1 MPLASVQQGVIGQFL
16 AAILMMLGS
25 DGLLEIA
32 APMSD
37 DERRDQEVHIRG
49 LFEMGLALQVKT
61 SMHLHLH
68 KRSVHPLL
76 QMHFSAVA
84 SRLINHPRFWYLF
97 AYLDRE
103 KMGFGDP
110 LFLVPSDFV
119 HSHGRPRQRGGRWHF
134 QLQARMSPTAKDIWA
149 PYQVSGYDLGK
160 RVLQII
166 REAGTQSTPQL
177 TSSRLELATGL
188 LYVAGR
194 RSTGRQTHQQ
204 AA

>member
-1 MPLASVQQGVIGQFL
+1 MPLRSVQQGVIGQFL
-16 AAILMMLGS
+16 AAVLMMLGS
-25 DGLLEIA
+25 NGLLEIA

-37 DERRDQEVHIRG
+37 DDRRDQEVHIRG

-61 SMHLHLH
+61 STYLQRHLHT
-68 KRSVHPLL
+68 VYPAL
-76 QMHFSAVA
+76 QVQFSEVA
-84 SRLINHPRFWYLF
+84 SRLISHPRFWYLF
-97 AYLDRE
+97 AYLDR
-103 KMGFGDP
+103 KNMCFGDP
-110 LFLVPSDFV
+110 LFLVPSAIV
-119 HSHGRPRQRGGRWHF
+119 HSHGYAKQRAGRWHF
-134 QLQARMSPTAKDIWA
+134 ELQASMSPTAKDIWA
-149 PYQVSGYDLGK
+149 PYQVGGHDLGK

-177 TSSRLELATGL
+177 TSSRLELAPGL

>member
-1 MPLASVQQGVIGQFL
+1 VALSSVQQGVIGQFL
-16 AAILMMLGS
+16 AAVLMMLGS
-25 DGLLEIA
+25 NGLLEIA

-61 SMHLHLH
+61 STYLPLHPH
-68 KRSVHPLL
+68 SRHPTL
-76 QMHFSAVA
+76 QIQFNVVA

-97 AYLDRE
+97 GYLDKE

-110 LFLVPSDFV
+110 LFLVPSATV
-119 HSHGRPRQRGGRWHF
+119 HEKSYAKREGERWHF
-134 QLQARMSPTAKDIWA
+134 ELQASMSPTSHDMYA
-149 PYQVSGYDLGK
+149 PYQVAGRDLGK

-166 REAGTQSTPQL
+166 REAGTKPTAELASP
-177 TSSRLELATGL
+177 SLELGAGT

-194 RSTGRQTHQQ
+194 RSS
-204 AA
+204 